1 MHYKLWIIDINA
13 PQILSLLLWCPIII
27 SGIKC
32 NIPLVD
38 FNKSASLITRV
49 LCKMSTISLLPGAN
63 ISQSTERKKLC
74 YVLTLS
80 RRNAL
85 KPFIVL
91 LMFFFL
97 SNALTRCRESGN
109 ISQSERSL
117 RKYGSKTSAW
127 QLNNWAGP
135 DRTRSTLLGGMC
147 RFLTPRAS
155 EFCMI
160 HGVSFQSWI
169 RFTFVNWKTD
179 FSLYKEKIFMSS
191 HTKRPILTFRQGK
204 TLIFWCSS
212 RSSFSTFLNL
222 RGYKTMQKC
231 LRSVYLHLFIQTSEE
246 ELVFHVGV
254 EKAES

>member
-1 MHYKLWIIDINA
+1 
-13 PQILSLLLWCPIII
+13 
-27 SGIKC
+27 
-32 NIPLVD
+32 
-38 FNKSASLITRV
+38 
-49 LCKMSTISLLPGAN
+49 MSTISLLPGAN

-222 RGYKTMQKC
+222 EEDIKPCRNVWEVFIYTYSFKRARRSLYFTLESRKQRVK
-231 LRSVYLHLFIQTSEE
+231 LRYGVNICRTFLKALR
-246 ELVFHVGV
+246 HVTITIK
-254 EKAES
+254 E